1 MHVRPEIDGD
11 AMTLTSKVRRPPRT
25 SAGDAAA
32 SRSPVREAV
41 VADPDSMVRWHEH
54 DYPHPLARWHTHPEV
69 ELHLIRAGTGLALVG
84 DHVSAF
90 RPGHFVLVGSGLPH
104 DWISDLEPG
113 EVVEKRDAV
122 LQIHPD
128 RMRRLAEVVPEA
140 TEAVRLFDSAA
151 RGTEY
156 TGDAALAAAD
166 HLEAVGATTGAERL
180 HHLFALVTVLSR
192 APADQRRTLAT
203 ARVAPVADAAV
214 QERVDTVLR
223 YVTENL
229 ADEVRMS
236 HAAQLVGMNPSTFS
250 RFFQRAAGRG
260 FAAMVR
266 RLRIVHACRL
276 LTESTLPVVD
286 VCYAVGYT
294 NLSNFNRQFRAETGT
309 TPREYRRTAQ

>member
-1 MHVRPEIDGD
+1 MTVPMSSRPSRL
-11 AMTLTSKVRRPPRT
+11 ASRPGT
-25 SAGDAAA
+25 GT
-32 SRSPVREAV
+32 RSPVREAV

-69 ELHLIRAGTGLALVG
+69 EIHLIRAGTGLALVG

-90 RPGHFVLVGSGLPH
+90 RPGHFVVVGSGLPH

-113 EVVEKRDAV
+113 EVIDKRDAV

-140 TEAVRLFDSAA
+140 GEAVRLFDSAA
-151 RGTEY
+151 RGLEY
-156 TGDAALAAAD
+156 TGSAAVDAAG

-180 HHLFALVTVLSR
+180 HHLFALVAVLAR
-192 APADQRRTLAT
+192 APADQRHVLAS
-203 ARVAPVADAAV
+203 ARPAQGADPDV
-214 QERVDTVLR
+214 QDRVDTVLR

-229 ADEVRMS
+229 TDDVTMGD
-236 HAAQLVGMNPSTFS
+236 AARLVGMNPSTFS

-276 LTESTLPVVD
+276 LADTSMPVVE

-309 TPREYRRTAQ
+309 TPRDYRRAAR